1 MELAFPQTS
10 AVAVPMTRGEDLRFI
25 LFLAPRGDQPIDV
38 AKIRATCQ
46 RELPPYKVP
55 VHYEVVDRFPLTSGH
70 KIDRAAL
77 ALLAPQVSRPT
88 RQATL

>member
-1 MELAFPQTS
+1 
-10 AVAVPMTRGEDLRFI
+10 MTRGEDLRFI

-55 VHYEVVDRFPLTSGH
+55 VHYEVIDRFPLTSGH
-70 KIDRAAL
+70 KIDRTAL
-77 ALLAPQVSRPT
+77 ALLAPQISRPAVT
-88 RQATL
+88 ASRQATL